1 MSRLSIGACVKMYG
15 LAGIRSK
22 FGEEAEYRQAGGR
35 AMSIQV
41 YGFWRSIASFR
52 VRVALRLKELPF
64 EEIPIDILSGEQ
76 FEPGYAAVNAE
87 RVVPTFIH
95 DGHSVFQS
103 LAIIEYLEDIQPKPR
118 LIPEDAKER
127 AYARSLALMTIADA
141 HPLVV
146 PRVRNHLA
154 KTFGADAKAI
164 EDWGKHWTN
173 EGLAT
178 YERLLAKRPP
188 APFALGAQP
197 GLADICI
204 AGQVISAHFLKLELS
219 AFPAVARLADR
230 CFEMPAF
237 ATSHPFEQP
246 GFKTAGAQH

>member
-1 MSRLSIGACVKMYG
+1 
-15 LAGIRSK
+15 
-22 FGEEAEYRQAGGR
+22 
-35 AMSIQV
+35 MSIQI

-52 VRVALRLKELPF
+52 VRVALRLKGLPF
-64 EEIPIDILSGEQ
+64 EETPIDILSGEQ
-76 FEPGYAAVNAE
+76 FEAGYEAVNAE

-103 LAIIEYLEDIQPKPR
+103 LAIIEYLEDIRPKPQ
-118 LIPEDAKER
+118 LIPEDPKER
-127 AYARSLALMTIADA
+127 AYARSLALMTIADS
-141 HPLVV
+141 HPLLV

-164 EDWGKHWTN
+164 EEWGKHWTT

-178 YERLLAKRPP
+178 YERLLARRAP
-188 APFALGAQP
+188 APFALGAEP

-204 AGQVISAHFLKLELS
+204 AGQVVGAHYLKLDLS
-219 AFPAVARLADR
+219 AFPIVSRLADR

-246 GFKTAGAQH
+246 GFKTAAPH

>member
-1 MSRLSIGACVKMYG
+1 MT
-15 LAGIRSK
+15 
-22 FGEEAEYRQAGGR
+22 
-35 AMSIQV
+35 IQL

-52 VRVALRLKELPF
+52 VRVALRLKGLAF

-76 FEPGYAAVNAE
+76 FEPTYAAVNAE

-95 DGHSVFQS
+95 DGHSIYQS
-103 LAIIEYLEDIQPKPR
+103 LAIIEYLDETHPNPR

-127 AYARSLALMTIADA
+127 AYARSLALITIADG
-141 HPLVV
+141 HPLIT

-154 KTFGADAKAI
+154 KTFGADTLAI
-164 EDWGKHWTN
+164 EAWGRHWTS

-178 YERLLAKRPP
+178 YERLLAQRAPM
-188 APFALGAQP
+188 PFALGSTP

-204 AGQVISAHFLKLELS
+204 AGHAIMAQYVKLDLGS
-219 AFPAVARLADR
+219 YPGVARLAER
-230 CFEMPAF
+230 CFAMPAF

-246 GFKTAGAQH
+246 GYKAASRPH

>member
-1 MSRLSIGACVKMYG
+1 
-15 LAGIRSK
+15 
-22 FGEEAEYRQAGGR
+22 
-35 AMSIQV
+35 MSIQI

-52 VRVALRLKELPF
+52 VRVALRLKGLSF

-76 FEPGYAAVNAE
+76 FEPDYEAVNVE

-103 LAIIEYLEDIQPKPR
+103 LAIIEYLDDIQPKPR
-118 LIPEDAKER
+118 LVPEDARER

-154 KTFGADAKAI
+154 TTFGADAKAI
-164 EDWGKHWTN
+164 EGWGKHWTN

-178 YERLLAKRPP
+178 YERLLAKRAP
-188 APFALGAQP
+188 APFALGAEP

-204 AGQVISAHFLKLELS
+204 AGQVVGAHFLKLELT

-246 GFKTAGAQH
+246 GFRTAGAH

>member
-1 MSRLSIGACVKMYG
+1 MSNSVQQRG
-15 LAGIRSK
+15 LR
-22 FGEEAEYRQAGGR
+22 
-35 AMSIQV
+35 MSIQV

-52 VRVALRLKELPF
+52 VRVALKLKGLPF

-76 FEPGYAAVNAE
+76 FKPGYEAVNAE

-103 LAIIEYLEDIQPKPR
+103 LAIIEYLEEIRPEPR
-118 LIPEDAKER
+118 LIPQDPRER

-141 HPLVV
+141 HPLVT

-154 KTFGADAKAI
+154 RTFNADAKAI
-164 EDWGKHWTN
+164 EDWGKHWTI

-178 YERLLAKRPP
+178 YERLFARRAP
-188 APFALGAQP
+188 APFALGAEP

-204 AGQVISAHFLKLELS
+204 AGHVVTAQYVKLELS
-219 AFPAVARLADR
+219 AFPVVSRLAER
-230 CFEMPAF
+230 CFAMPAF

-246 GFKTAGAQH
+246 GYKAASAAH

>member
-1 MSRLSIGACVKMYG
+1 
-15 LAGIRSK
+15 
-22 FGEEAEYRQAGGR
+22 
-35 AMSIQV
+35 MSIQV

-52 VRVALRLKELPF
+52 VRVALRLKGLAF

-76 FEPGYAAVNAE
+76 FKPGYEAVNPE

-95 DGHSVFQS
+95 DGHSLFQS
-103 LAIIEYLEDIQPKPR
+103 LAIIEYIEDIQPEPR
-118 LIPEDAKER
+118 LIPADVKER

-154 KTFGADAKAI
+154 RTFGADAKAI
-164 EDWGKHWTN
+164 EDWGRHWTT

-178 YERLLAKRPP
+178 YERLLARRTP
-188 APFALGAQP
+188 APFALGAEP

-204 AGQVISAHFLKLELS
+204 AGQVVGAHFLKLELS
-219 AFPAVARLADR
+219 AFPIASRLADR
-230 CFEMPAF
+230 CFAMPAF

-246 GFKTAGAQH
+246 GFKTAAAH

>member
-1 MSRLSIGACVKMYG
+1 
-15 LAGIRSK
+15 
-22 FGEEAEYRQAGGR
+22 
-35 AMSIQV
+35 MSIQV

-52 VRVALRLKELPF
+52 VRVALRLKGLPF
-64 EEIPIDILSGEQ
+64 EETSIDILSGEQ
-76 FEPGYAAVNAE
+76 FKPDYAAVNAE

-95 DGHSVFQS
+95 NGHSIFQS
-103 LAIIEYLEDIQPKPR
+103 LAIIEYLDDIQPKPR

-154 KTFGADAKAI
+154 QTFGADAKAI
-164 EDWGKHWTN
+164 EDWGKHWTT

-178 YERLLAKRPP
+178 YERLLALRVP
-188 APFALGAQP
+188 APFALGAEP
-197 GLADICI
+197 GLADISI
-204 AGQVISAHFLKLELS
+204 AGQVVGAQYHKMEMS
-219 AFPAVARLADR
+219 AFPAVARLTDR
-230 CFEMPAF
+230 CFALPAF

-246 GFKTAGAQH
+246 GYKTAAAH

>member
-1 MSRLSIGACVKMYG
+1 MEDLP
-15 LAGIRSK
+15 
-22 FGEEAEYRQAGGR
+22 
-35 AMSIQV
+35 MSIQI

-52 VRVALRLKELPF
+52 VRVALRLKGLAF
-64 EEIPIDILSGEQ
+64 EEISIDILSGEQ
-76 FEPGYAAVNAE
+76 FKPDYETVNCE
-87 RVVPTFIH
+87 RVVPTLIH
-95 DGHSVFQS
+95 DGYSIFQS
-103 LAIIEYLEDIQPKPR
+103 LAIIEYLEDIQPQPR
-118 LIPEDAKER
+118 LIPADAKER
-127 AYARSLALMTIADA
+127 AYARSLALTTIADA

-164 EDWGKHWTN
+164 EDWGRHWTT

-178 YERLLAKRPP
+178 YERLLTRRAP
-188 APFALGAQP
+188 APFALGAEP

-204 AGQVISAHFLKLELS
+204 AGQVVGAHFLKLELS

-230 CFEMPAF
+230 CFEIQAF

-246 GFKTAGAQH
+246 GFKTATGHH

>member
-1 MSRLSIGACVKMYG
+1 MA
-15 LAGIRSK
+15 
-22 FGEEAEYRQAGGR
+22 
-35 AMSIQV
+35 IQV

-52 VRVALRLKELPF
+52 VRVALRLKGLSF
-64 EEIPIDILSGEQ
+64 EETPIDILSGEQ
-76 FEPGYAAVNAE
+76 FETGYETINAE

-103 LAIIEYLEDIQPKPR
+103 LAIIEYIEDLKPEPR
-118 LIPEDAKER
+118 LIPADPRER

-146 PRVRNHLA
+146 PRVRNHLT
-154 KTFGADAKAI
+154 KVFGADAHAI
-164 EDWGKHWTN
+164 EQWGKHWTT

-178 YERLLAKRPP
+178 YERLLARRAP
-188 APFALGAQP
+188 APFSLGAEP

-204 AGQVISAHFLKLELS
+204 AGQVVGAHFLKLDL
-219 AFPAVARLADR
+219 APFPIVARLAER
-230 CFEMPAF
+230 CFALPAF

-246 GFKTAGAQH
+246 GYKAANAPR

>member
-1 MSRLSIGACVKMYG
+1 
-15 LAGIRSK
+15 
-22 FGEEAEYRQAGGR
+22 
-35 AMSIQV
+35 MSITV

-52 VRVALRLKELPF
+52 VRVALRLKGLPF
-64 EEIPIDILSGEQ
+64 EEIPVDILSGEQ
-76 FEPGYAAVNAE
+76 FESDYAAVNAE
-87 RVVPTFIH
+87 RVVPTFVH

-103 LAIIEYLEDIQPKPR
+103 LAIIEYLEDIKPEPR
-118 LIPEDAKER
+118 LFPQGSRER
-127 AYARSLALMTIADA
+127 AQGRAGALMTIADA

-154 KTFGADAKAI
+154 KTFGADAHAI
-164 EDWGKHWTN
+164 ENWGKHWTI

-178 YERLLAKRPP
+178 YERLLARRAP
-188 APFALGAQP
+188 APFALGAEP

-204 AGQVISAHFLKLELS
+204 AGQVVGAHFLKLELT
-219 AFPAVARLADR
+219 AFPAVSCLSDR

-246 GFKTAGAQH
+246 GFRTAGAH

>member
-1 MSRLSIGACVKMYG
+1 MN
-15 LAGIRSK
+15 
-22 FGEEAEYRQAGGR
+22 
-35 AMSIQV
+35 IQI

-52 VRVALRLKELPF
+52 VRVALKLKGLPF

-76 FEPGYAAVNAE
+76 FKPGYEAINAE

-103 LAIIEYLEDIQPKPR
+103 LAIIEYLEEVQPLPR
-118 LIPEDAKER
+118 LMPQDPRER
-127 AYARSLALMTIADA
+127 AYARSLALMTVADA

-154 KTFGADAKAI
+154 ETFGANAKAI
-164 EDWGKHWTN
+164 EGWGKHWTT

-178 YERLLAKRPP
+178 YERLLVRRAP
-188 APFALGAQP
+188 APFALGTEP

-204 AGQVISAHFLKLELS
+204 AGQVVGAHFLKLEMS
-219 AFPAVARLADR
+219 AFPIVDRLADR
-230 CFEMPAF
+230 CFAMPAF

-246 GFKTAGAQH
+246 GYKSAAAHR

>member
-1 MSRLSIGACVKMYG
+1 MKPSHEQAKG
-15 LAGIRSK
+15 LP
-22 FGEEAEYRQAGGR
+22 
-35 AMSIQV
+35 MSIKI

-52 VRVALRLKELPF
+52 VRVALRLKGLTF

-76 FEPGYAAVNAE
+76 FEPGYEAVNAE

-95 DGHSVFQS
+95 DGYSVFQS
-103 LAIIEYLEDIQPKPR
+103 LAIIEYLEDIQPQPR
-118 LIPEDAKER
+118 LMPQDPKER
-127 AYARSLALMTIADA
+127 AYARSLALMTVADA

-154 KTFGADAKAI
+154 KSFGADARAI
-164 EDWGKHWTN
+164 EGWGKHWTT

-178 YERLLAKRPP
+178 YERLLARRAP
-188 APFALGAQP
+188 APFALGAEP

-204 AGQVISAHFLKLELS
+204 AGQVVGAHFLKLELN
-219 AFPAVARLADR
+219 AFPAVAQLADR
-230 CFEMPAF
+230 CFAMPAF

-246 GFKTAGAQH
+246 GYKTAGAH

>member
-1 MSRLSIGACVKMYG
+1 MMA
-15 LAGIRSK
+15 
-22 FGEEAEYRQAGGR
+22 
-35 AMSIQV
+35 IQI

-52 VRVALRLKELPF
+52 VRVALRLKGLPF

-76 FEPGYAAVNAE
+76 FKPGYEAVNAE

-103 LAIIEYLEDIQPKPR
+103 LAIIEYLDDIQPKPR

-127 AYARSLALMTIADA
+127 AYARSLALVTIADA

-154 KTFGADAKAI
+154 KTFGADSKAI
-164 EDWGKHWTN
+164 EEWSKHWTT

-178 YERLLAKRPP
+178 YERLLAGRPP
-188 APFALGAQP
+188 TPFALGAEP

-204 AGQVISAHFLKLELS
+204 AGQVVGAHFLKLELG
-219 AFPAVARLADR
+219 AFPLVGRLADR
-230 CFEMPAF
+230 CFSMPAF

-246 GFKTAGAQH
+246 GFKTAKAH

>member
-1 MSRLSIGACVKMYG
+1 MA
-15 LAGIRSK
+15 
-22 FGEEAEYRQAGGR
+22 
-35 AMSIQV
+35 IQL

-52 VRVALRLKELPF
+52 VRVALRFKGLAF
-64 EEIPIDILSGEQ
+64 EETPIDILCGEQ

-95 DGHSVFQS
+95 DGHSIFQS
-103 LAIIEYLEDIQPKPR
+103 LAIIEYLDDIQPDPR
-118 LIPEDAKER
+118 LIPEDARER

-154 KTFGADAKAI
+154 KTFGADARAI
-164 EDWGKHWTN
+164 EDWGKHWTT

-178 YERLLAKRPP
+178 YERMLAHRPP
-188 APFALGAQP
+188 APFALSAEP
-197 GLADICI
+197 SLADICI
-204 AGQVISAHFLKLELS
+204 AGQVVGAHFLKLELG
-219 AFPAVARLADR
+219 AYPVVAALADR
-230 CFEMPAF
+230 CFEIPAF

-246 GFKTAGAQH
+246 GYKTASKQH

>member
-1 MSRLSIGACVKMYG
+1 MA
-15 LAGIRSK
+15 
-22 FGEEAEYRQAGGR
+22 
-35 AMSIQV
+35 IQL

-52 VRVALRLKELPF
+52 VRVALRLKGLAF
-64 EEIPIDILSGEQ
+64 EETPIDILTGEQ

-95 DGHSVFQS
+95 DGHSIFQS
-103 LAIIEYLEDIQPKPR
+103 LAIIEYLDDIQPEPR
-118 LIPEDAKER
+118 LIPADVRER

-154 KTFGADAKAI
+154 KAFSADAKAI
-164 EDWGKHWTN
+164 EDWGKHWTV

-178 YERLLAKRPP
+178 YERMLAHRPP
-188 APFALGAQP
+188 LPFALGSEP

-204 AGQVISAHFLKLELS
+204 AGQVVGAQFLKLELGDY
-219 AFPAVARLADR
+219 PVVAALADR
-230 CFEMPAF
+230 CFKIPAF

-246 GFKTAGAQH
+246 GYKKASAQH